1 MNRGSSLS
9 IREYEIK
16 RMRGF
21 VPTERTALKRLP
33 KRASYQRKI
42 IYDILDEGFICHVG
56 FVSDGQPVV
65 IPTAYGRVAEMLYI
79 HGSAA
84 SRMLRSLAGG
94 IPVCVTVTLVDGLVL
109 ARSVFHHSMNYRSVV
124 IFGTAIVVGDK
135 KEKLR
140 ALRSFSEHVLPGR
153 WADVREPNEPE
164 LKQTL
169 VLRIPLREASA
180 KIRSGAPVDE
190 ESDYNLHVWA
200 GELPLRI
207 VPGTP
212 IRDPRSDIEVPIP
225 SYLNNIVT
233 RFRAYGQKMASND
246 HSLRP
251 KFRYRIV

>member
-1 MNRGSSLS
+1 M
-9 IREYEIK
+9 K
-16 RMRGF
+16 RATKF
-21 VPTERTALKRLP
+21 VPTQRTTLNRLP
-33 KRASYQRKI
+33 KRAFYERQI

-56 FVSDGQPVV
+56 FVDKGHPVA
-65 IPTAYGRVAEMLYI
+65 IPTAYGHVADRLYI

-94 IPVCVTVTLVDGLVL
+94 IPICLTVTLVDGLVL

-153 WADVREPNEPE
+153 WADVREPNKAE

-169 VLRIPLREASA
+169 VLRIPLKEASA
-180 KIRSGAPVDE
+180 KIRSGAPLDE
-190 ESDYNLHVWA
+190 ESDYNLRVWA

-212 IRDPRSDIEVPIP
+212 IRDPRSEFEVPIP
-225 SYLNNIVT
+225 SYLNNMMT
-233 RFRAYGQKMASND
+233 RFRA
-246 HSLRP
+246 
-251 KFRYRIV
+251 